1 MQNVDRPKAL
11 KPLMEAATALNNP
24 ILQKA
29 KENGKKVVGFLYQET
44 PLEIITAAGA
54 VPYFIRGTGSDGTEY
69 ADAFFRNLACNY
81 VRHTYNQIL
90 NDKLDFLDGAV
101 FYNSCDHAR
110 RIYDNWMTV
119 PGNPV
124 YHFIYIPK
132 KRGDL
137 AKAFY
142 REEIEK
148 YIKATEEKFGVKIT
162 DEDLRKAIKLRSEER
177 RVGKEC
183 M

>member
-1 MQNVDRPKAL
+1 MDDQ
-11 KPLMEAATALNNP
+11 
-24 ILQKA
+24 
-29 KENGKKVVGFLYQET
+29 
-44 PLEIITAAGA
+44 
-54 VPYFIRGTGSDGTEY
+54 
-69 ADAFFRNLACNY
+69 
-81 VRHTYNQIL
+81 
-90 NDKLDFLDGAV
+90 LDFLDGAV

-110 RIYDNWMTV
+110 RIYDNWLTV

-148 YIKATEEKFGVKIT
+148 LAFYSDIK
-162 DEDLRKAIKLRSEER
+162 
-177 RVGKEC
+177 GKERIALIDEALIEYC
-183 M
+183 DNFIRLDE